1 MRQQVVIVGLGRLG
15 VAMAETLVSLGH
27 EVLAMDIDR
36 DRIQYLA
43 DDLPDVHL
51 VAADATD
58 EDVLRGLD
66 VGDFDQ
72 AAVVIGEN
80 VEASVLATANLIEL
94 GVPTVVARAS
104 SKLHARVL
112 EKIGAHRV
120 VEPEKEMGAQLA
132 RTMTAPIV
140 MDYVNLGDD
149 EALIE
154 SRVPAEWAGKSL
166 AQLDLYRKSGV
177 TILALKAKGTSG
189 TIPRGDT
196 VLNAGDV
203 IVVGGPKDKL
213 DDLGLFR

>member
-1 MRQQVVIVGLGRLG
+1 MRQQFVIIGLGHLG
-15 VAMAETLVSLGH
+15 IAMAETLVSLGH
-27 EVLAMDIDR
+27 EVLAIDIDR
-36 DRIQYLA
+36 QRIQDLA

-58 EDVLRGLD
+58 EDVLRDLD
-66 VGDFDQ
+66 VGEFDQ
-72 AAVVIGEN
+72 AAVVVGEN

-104 SKLHARVL
+104 TKLHARVL
-112 EKIGAHRV
+112 QKIGAHRV
-120 VEPEKEMGAQLA
+120 IEPEKEMGAQLA

-154 SRVPAEWAGKSL
+154 ARVPGEWAGKSL
-166 AQLDLYRKSGV
+166 AELDLYRKSGV
-177 TILALKAKGTSG
+177 TILALKSKGTAG

-196 VLNAGDV
+196 VLNEGDV